1 MTENR
6 NPESQRD
13 LALNLIS
20 RRLSPMVPETLAV
33 PEKPGWFDQFKAVLN
48 ATPLGGAVKAAMP
61 VLHGLEWAGREGIR
75 DPLSAAM
82 SYASLSEADARAQR
96 DGASWQ
102 QRALSGLREPVD
114 WFNADRWGEARGTPG
129 SVGQSVMTGALT
141 SNIRDPAEVAAAR
154 ESQWYRKGSGAVDAG
169 LRLTVDPN
177 AVLGGTTARIVGGHI
192 ARQGLPAVAR
202 SIRTAAGQNRLGLQ
216 SPGRWIGQVD
226 PPDAPP
232 GSFGVP
238 GRTSTTPRFNT
249 PQYLDE
255 VRAARPETI
264 ARTATEVY
272 PDSVRSARERVW
284 QNAIEDRRPVLEDG
298 GYIIPMR
305 HYKAGDG
312 TLFYPER
319 GVLVQLDEAGQ
330 IVGDPIRAVGDR
342 TPVNDP
348 TIWSTLL
355 GGPSKRKGWWWLHA
369 DSAQPSSPHG
379 QIVGLD
385 DLDTLAFKVAMTGD
399 EVAASKVDDLLERFD
414 SILPDDH
421 WSTFQVPA
429 TMKGG
434 VFKGTAAEGKT
445 LTEIG
450 EMVANGQE
458 LQLAQGARREA
469 YGVLDL
475 DRLRRN
481 SLPSG
486 EAGAMWP
493 TIRRMYADEAVDNIL
508 THRDDMDTMRLRAL
522 FYDDPSMAGD
532 QTYKSAIRD
541 YVNRL
546 SERTGGGDIGLDAW
560 LTRPH
565 SRLGFPDENIPER
578 MDQLRELIVADLHEI
593 TRKFADDVGMPERVS
608 VGRWQSP
615 GEPIGASGSTFP
627 MDPQWG
633 GQMTTGNPAN
643 PMSPIYGTSGPGGM
657 GGLSGHKWIEAVVD
671 PRKDIDFFML
681 SRTGQ
686 NMAEHE
692 ILMSP
697 AKWAEKTVAGLA
709 DEPIP
714 FSKEWDRIAAGG
726 LGGRRTRDMP
736 GLTSSQIEFG
746 PNAPK
751 WIQRALDE
759 LEAAGTEPDLLNR
772 YLTAPAGRTR
782 EALANR
788 VRAEINVGRRNVLEA
803 DGWTNL
809 PTPGSLRILTRG
821 VPGES
826 GALIN
831 AGENV
836 VWDSANG
843 RHIPIVEKIAS
854 GKYGAADWFNFG
866 MEAQMPNPP
875 NWRTFTDE
883 LNSNLRRLLD
893 PKSDTPGFE
902 TLVRLP
908 DLRIALW
915 QHVKSG
921 RTEMGDIVGWTMRD
935 GTKASMELLP
945 GWKDA
950 VRELVDR
957 AERYGL
963 PSTRSIM

>member
-82 SYASLSEADARAQR
+82 SYASLSEADARGQR

-154 ESQWYRKGSGAVDAG
+154 ESQLYRKGSGAVDAG

-330 IVGDPIRAVGDR
+330 IVGNPIRSVGDR
-342 TPVNDP
+342 TPLDDIGLVGHDTPVSPNWITD
-348 TIWSTLL
+348 S
-355 GGPSKRKGWWWLHA
+355 RRAGWWWVHA
-369 DSAQPSSPHG
+369 DSAQPSSPHS
-379 QIVGLD
+379 QIIGLD
-385 DLDTLAFKVAMTGD
+385 DLETRAFKVAMTGD

-414 SILPDDH
+414 SILPDDE
-421 WSTFQVPA
+421 WR
-429 TMKGG
+429 TMKVPRSMEGG
-434 VFKGTAAEGKT
+434 VFAGTAAEGKT

-450 EMVANGQE
+450 EMALNLGEIQR
-458 LQLAQGARREA
+458 LDGLGFLTAADKLDLAAGFRQQGALSPAEA
-469 YGVLDL
+469 K
-475 DRLRRN
+475 
-481 SLPSG
+481 
-486 EAGAMWP
+486 AIWP

-508 THRDDMDTMRLRAL
+508 TARDDMDTMRLRAL
-522 FYDDPSMAGD
+522 FYDDPSMASN
-532 QTYKSAIRD
+532 QTYESAVMD
-541 YVNRL
+541 YVNRGDRQGL
-546 SERTGGGDIGLDAW
+546 GMGGLESWDAGVG
-560 LTRPH
+560 
-565 SRLGFPDENIPER
+565 SAVMQEI
-578 MDQLRELIVADLHEI
+578 RELIVADLRAI
-593 TRKFADDVGMPERVS
+593 TRKFADDMDMPERVS
-608 VGRWQSP
+608 VGRWQAP

-643 PMSPIYGTSGPGGM
+643 PMSPIYGMSGPGGM

-671 PRKDIDFFML
+671 PRTDIDFFML
-681 SRTGQ
+681 SRTGH
-686 NMAEHE
+686 NFAEHE

-697 AKWAEKTVAGLA
+697 QTWAEKAV
-709 DEPIP
+709 
-714 FSKEWDRIAAGG
+714 GG
-726 LGGRRTRDMP
+726 LGDAVGEVAPTSMR

-772 YLTAPAGRTR
+772 YLTAPAGKTR

-788 VRAEINVGRRNVLEA
+788 VRAEITVGRRNMLEA
-803 DGWTNL
+803 EGWTRL
-809 PTPGSLRILTRG
+809 PAPGAIRASTPTPPPVGS
-821 VPGES
+821 
-826 GALIN
+826 
-831 AGENV
+831 AGHAGGPLS
-836 VWDSANG
+836 DD
-843 RHIPIVEKIAS
+843 IVRQIAS
-854 GKYGAADWFNFG
+854 GKYDATDWLRFG
-866 MEAQMPNPP
+866 SDSTLPTPP
-875 NWRTFTDE
+875 NWYELMDEVYALGATADFTDW
-883 LNSNLRRLLD
+883 LVIRSNTTLKGKRMY
-893 PKSDTPGFE
+893 PGIQ
-902 TLVRLP
+902 
-908 DLRIALW
+908 D
-915 QHVKSG
+915 G
-921 RTEMGDIVGWTMRD
+921 IVGWTVKE
-935 GTKASMELLP
+935 GATGGKATMELLP
-945 GWKDA
+945 GWKD
-950 VRELVDR
+950 ELKGLVDGWDMR
-957 AERYGL
+957 
-963 PSTRSIM
+963 